1 MLWMSDRVSPCS
13 DLWFVSS
20 DARFTLSAASVFST
34 VMPDG
39 SRCASSPLGPLTFT
53 VLPSTA
59 TVTPL
64 GIATGSFP
72 IRDMRILLPH
82 HGDELAAGAR
92 LPRLTVGHQALVRA
106 QDSQPKPVA
115 DARDLARA
123 DVASQPRRRDALQ
136 LADDGLA
143 AGVLEAHAQHLP
155 SFVGL
160 ERGIVLNVVV
170 LFQDPGDLGLHLRH
184 RNVDASVLR
193 PAGIAD
199 PRQHIGDR
207 VGHAHSWIRSPLVS
221 ESDVE
226 E

>member
-20 DARFTLSAASVFST
+20 DARFTLRAASVFST
-34 VMPDG
+34 LMPEG
-39 SRCASSPLGPLTFT
+39 SRCVSSPLGPLTFT

-59 TVTPL
+59 TATPL

-106 QDSQPKPVA
+106 QDRQAKPVA
-115 DARDLARA
+115 DARDLAGA
-123 DVASQPRRRDALQ
+123 DVAAQARRRHALQ
-136 LADDGLA
+136 LADDGLS
-143 AGVLEAHAQHLP
+143 AGVFEPDAQHLP
-155 SFVGL
+155 SLVGL
-160 ERGIVLNVVV
+160 ERRVILNVVV
-170 LFQDPGDLGLHLRH
+170 LLQDPRDLGLHLRH
-184 RNVDASVLR
+184 RNVDAAVLR
-193 PAGIAD
+193 SARIAD

-207 VGHAHSWIRSPLVS
+207 VGHAHN
-221 ESDVE
+221 
-226 E
+226 